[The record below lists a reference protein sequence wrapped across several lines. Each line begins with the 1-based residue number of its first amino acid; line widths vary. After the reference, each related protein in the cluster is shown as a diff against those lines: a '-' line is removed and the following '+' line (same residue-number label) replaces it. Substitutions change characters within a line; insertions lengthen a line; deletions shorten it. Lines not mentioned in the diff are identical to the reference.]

1 MTFAVR
7 SAEERRKEI
16 QARAAA
22 MGINEDYISL
32 LVDRFYHR
40 VRAHPELGPIF
51 EKRIG
56 DDWGPHL
63 AKMKSFWSSVAL
75 NSGSYSGRPV
85 PVHKSLSEVNKS
97 HFETWLSLFEQILK
111 DTAPSEAVVP
121 YFMERAHRIAESLQL
136 AMFGY
141 PGIPGA
147 KAS

>member
-22 MGINEDYISL
+22 MGIDDAYISL
-32 LVDRFYHR
+32 LVDSFYHR

-51 EKRIG
+51 DERIG
-56 DDWGPHL
+56 DNWDPHL

-97 HFETWLSLFEQILK
+97 HFETWLSLFQQTLEE
-111 DTAPSEAVVP
+111 TAPTEAVVP
-121 YFMERAHRIAESLQL
+121 YFMERAFRIAESLQL

-141 PGIPGA
+141 PGIPGS